1 MKTRR
6 FHQSIVLMAVALAT
20 VACQNELKEEYNEPK
35 PGEKITMTIRATQGA
50 ASQTRTDYEDKLGI
64 ADIDN
69 IAVKWEGG
77 STDGAPVE
85 RIKVFGVNANELGY
99 SVDFNSLPSSLSQ
112 DGTSISF
119 EGTIDA
125 RSLYFAM
132 YPADNCIYNTEGQA
146 IYTSFSG
153 QTQDCAKPMA
163 HLKGFDLMVGRAA
176 TPGSYDKLTFSHEA
190 AMIRFSLKNVPS
202 TEKITRVSLAAAN
215 NKLSSRMYAL
225 LAGSSIDGLTVEADT
240 DYAPVSSLSLDI
252 TNHTP
257 STEPLKAYMMI
268 PPCDLSNDRLT
279 VTVNTESGNTYT
291 GDLTTAASTLLEAG
305 LCYTL
310 EPTLTLGKTISLPP
324 ATEGS
329 LESTLN
335 NITPTPEQTELA
347 VTGAVNTDDITAL
360 ATFLK
365 ENKAEKITAIDLS
378 GISGIA
384 EVTGFAD
391 CAKLEKVILPDPA
404 DAIGDNAF
412 EGCTALATVIQN
424 EPMPA
429 DAAPATRAS
438 ISKRIKK
445 IGNSAFKNCTSMT
458 EMFLHADI
466 QSVGNNA
473 FEGCTTMTALIFE
486 GTKAANGNGGISLG
500 TGIITGTHADIKI
513 FLPAITELAMA
524 TAYKKILEEK
534 PTYYNFA
541 GYGSVT
547 TTEEKTN
554 PASYTLIPT
563 VPVDTMQFT
572 VKVESGDLGF
582 SIPFPDSGVTPA
594 AIIVSWGDDTPAVV
608 VPKGTTLAA
617 GDKFEYTY
625 AAADTY
631 TITIGSDA
639 TADKQQIPVLNFYQ
653 RAGSY
658 NQNKL
663 VSLKTPLLNMNCS
676 SLSKAFYSCEKLTT
690 IPENLFEKNKAAT
703 DFSGCFYYCS
713 ALQTIPG
720 GLFANNTAATDFNSC
735 FFNCNLL
742 KEIPSELFAKNTEAR
757 GFNYCFANCK
767 GLNAIPENLF
777 EKNTAAT
784 NFSYCFYNCILL
796 GSIPKELFASNTAAT
811 NFSYCFS
818 SCKALTTIPESLFAN
833 NTEATNFDQCFA
845 DCIALTTIEARL
857 FANNANI
864 NIIRCFYGCI
874 ALTTIS
880 TDLFANNTAI
890 KSFNYCFYDCTALQ
904 TIPEGLFANN
914 AEATSFNY
922 CFANCNGLTAIPGNL
937 FEKNK
942 AATDFRNCFQSCRA
956 LKEIPGGLFTNNTAA
971 TNFSYCFYGCTGLQ
985 TIPEGL
991 FAKNAEAINFNSCFY
1006 GCTYMMFNP
1015 NIFVDPAAAEQDKLN
1030 RFIDKDMDFR
1040 NCFYQVNLHNNSG
1053 TAPALWSYAKGSG
1066 NWTTANCFKGC
1077 IMSNSE
1083 DIKDYSTWGTPKF

>member
-1 MKTRR
+1 MKTRG
-6 FHQSIVLMAVALAT
+6 FHQSIVLMAAALAT

-64 ADIDN
+64 AG

-268 PPCDLSNDRLT
+268 PPCDLSNDLLT

-291 GDLTTAASTLLEAG
+291 GDLTTAAGTLLEAG

-310 EPTLTLGKTISLPP
+310 EPTLALGKTISLPP

-412 EGCTALATVIQN
+412 EGCTALTTVIQN

-438 ISKRIKK
+438 ISKSIKR
-445 IGNSAFKNCTSMT
+445 IGNSSFKNCTSMT

-466 QSVGNNA
+466 QSVGNSA
-473 FEGCTTMTALIFE
+473 FEGCTAMTALIFE

-500 TGIITGTHADIKI
+500 TGIITGTHPDIKI

-625 AAADTY
+625 AAAGTY

-1015 NIFVDPAAAEQDKLN
+1015 NIFVNPAAAEQDKLN

>member
-1 MKTRR
+1 MKTKR
-6 FHQSIVLMAVALAT
+6 FHQSIVLMAAALAT

-125 RSLYFAM
+125 KSLYFAM
-132 YPADNCIYNTEGQA
+132 YPADNCNYNNDA
-146 IYTSFSG
+146 SDPIVYTSFSG

-215 NKLSSRMYAL
+215 NKLSSRMHAL
-225 LAGSSIDGLTVEADT
+225 LTGLSIDGLTVEADT
-240 DYAPVSSLSLDI
+240 EYAPVSSLSLDI

-257 STEPLKAYMMI
+257 SAEPLKAYMMI
-268 PPCDLSNDRLT
+268 PPCDLSNDQLT

-291 GDLTTAASTLLEAG
+291 GDLTTAAGTLLKAG

-329 LESTLN
+329 LGNALN

-347 VTGAVNTDDITAL
+347 VTGAVNADDITAL

-365 ENKAEKITAIDLS
+365 ATKAEKITAIDLS
-378 GISGIA
+378 GISGIT
-384 EVTGFAD
+384 EVTGFAG
-391 CAKLEKVILPDPA
+391 CAKLEKVILPDA
-404 DAIGDNAF
+404 AEAIGDNAF
-412 EGCTALATVIQN
+412 EGCTALTTVIQN

-438 ISKRIKK
+438 ISKSIKR
-445 IGNSAFKNCTSMT
+445 IGNSSFKNCTSMT

-466 QSVGNNA
+466 QSVGNSA
-473 FEGCTTMTALIFE
+473 FEGCTAMTALIFE

-500 TGIITGTHADIKI
+500 TGIITGTHPDIKI

-625 AAADTY
+625 AAAGTY

-676 SLSKAFYSCEKLTT
+676 SLSKA
-690 IPENLFEKNKAAT
+690 
-703 DFSGCFYYCS
+703 FYYCS

-1015 NIFVDPAAAEQDKLN
+1015 NIFVNPAAAEQDKLN